1 MAGWRKALYET
12 IFEAE
17 TRAGKTFDV
26 LLLVAIVLSVLV
38 VILESVSSLD
48 AGYAAEFDAIEWVF
62 TILFTIEYALRI
74 VSVDRPL
81 RYVFSF
87 FGIVDLLSI
96 LPMYVAAI
104 FGHGHEVMVVRSL
117 RLLRMFRLFRM
128 GRMLDEGRALA
139 GAVYKSRDKIVVFL
153 SVVLITV
160 VIVGAA
166 IYVVEGEDS
175 GFTSI
180 PEGMYWAVVTM
191 TTVGYGD
198 IAPQTWFGKFLASV
212 MMVLGYSLIVVP
224 TGIVTTEVVRA
235 RGISTRTCPT
245 CLHVGHDPDAVHC
258 KYCGRKLSEP
268 ASGDAGAKP

>member
-1 MAGWRKALYET
+1 MARWRRTLYET

-38 VILESVSSLD
+38 VILESVNSLD
-48 AGYAAEFDAIEWVF
+48 ARFAVQFDAVEWAF
-62 TILFTIEYALRI
+62 TLLFTIEYALRI

-81 RYVFSF
+81 RYIFSF

-96 LPMYVAAI
+96 LPMYLAAI
-104 FGHGHEVMVVRSL
+104 FGHGHEVMVIRSL
-117 RLLRMFRLFRM
+117 RLLRMFRLFGM
-128 GRMLDEGRALA
+128 GRMLSEGSALA
-139 GAVYKSRDKIVVFL
+139 RAVLASRDKIVVFL
-153 SVVLITV
+153 SVVLIAV

-166 IYVVEGEDS
+166 IYAIEGEDS

-180 PEGMYWAVVTM
+180 PEAMYWAVVTM

-198 IAPQTWFGKFLASV
+198 IAPETWFGKFLASV

-235 RGISTRTCPT
+235 HGVSTRTCSG
-245 CLHVGHDPDAVHC
+245 CLKVGHDADALHC
-258 KYCGRKLSEP
+258 KFCGGKLSEP
-268 ASGDAGAKP
+268 GTG